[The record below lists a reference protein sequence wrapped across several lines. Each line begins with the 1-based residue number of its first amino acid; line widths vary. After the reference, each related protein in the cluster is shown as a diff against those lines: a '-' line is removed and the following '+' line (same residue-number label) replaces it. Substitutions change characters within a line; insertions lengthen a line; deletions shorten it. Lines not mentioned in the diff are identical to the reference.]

1 MGRYSKKDY
10 ELVASVINEARATIT
25 DPHAIVSLAHV
36 AGRLAAKFQA
46 DNPQFDLERFVKA
59 CGLHGK
65 E

>member
-1 MGRYSKKDY
+1 MRYAKRDY
-10 ELVASVINEARATIT
+10 ELIASVLKDARDTIT
-25 DPHAIVSLAHV
+25 DPHSVVALAHV

-46 DNPQFDLERFVKA
+46 DNPAFDLERFIKA